1 MTKGPLGLRSMP
13 AILSSTVTVQV
24 SVAVREPDFA
34 VTVIVAVP
42 LLFGSTEVV
51 ALVPLTDATL
61 GLLLF
66 HSYVTPDVL
75 ASAGIGVTVA
85 LILWLD
91 PTIISSVLGE
101 IATVNPVGSPAV
113 TVRVALPVP
122 LTLSSVAV

>member
-1 MTKGPLGLRSMP
+1 MP

-24 SVAVREPDFA
+24 FVAVREPDFA

-75 ASAGIGVTVA
+75 ASAGVGVTVA

-113 TVRVALPVP
+113 TVRVALPVL